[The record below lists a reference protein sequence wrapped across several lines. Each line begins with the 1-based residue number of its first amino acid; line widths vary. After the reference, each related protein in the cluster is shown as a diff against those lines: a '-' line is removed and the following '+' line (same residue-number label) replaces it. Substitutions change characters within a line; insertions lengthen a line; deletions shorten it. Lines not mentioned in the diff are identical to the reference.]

1 MTFWDKTE
9 QLTNPAGIMAVWAF
23 PFVIGIPVIGYLMET
38 IALFFV
44 ILFSFRRRH
53 LFLAVS
59 IAGSLAVTILLYGTG
74 VLIISMW
81 AKAIIPGVL
90 LGYLI
95 SSGMSF
101 SRVFLFSIISIA
113 AVVLLLFWE
122 EKSAIFQALDNV
134 QGWIEGGLAGTSSQ
148 AGEMIDLM
156 ARTMAIIKRLTPAFM
171 ILSVVAQLFVGWVL
185 LVIFL
190 KAMGEFFPG
199 FINFYYWKMPDFYL
213 YVIGAA
219 VFIRLI
225 GGELLT
231 VVADNIILFIGFF
244 YAAFG
249 FALFEYYLK
258 KIKLSLFLRVLF
270 YIGFIFLQ
278 LPGLILAAVVGL
290 FDSYFDFRNVKAR
303 MIG

>member
-1 MTFWDKTE
+1 MTFWDKIE
-9 QLTNPAGIMAVWAF
+9 QVTNPAGILVIWAF
-23 PFVIGIPVIGYLMET
+23 PVVIGIPVIGYLMET

-44 ILFSFRRRH
+44 ILFSFRRQY
-53 LFLAVS
+53 LFLAISV
-59 IAGSLAVTILLYGTG
+59 AGSLAVAILMYGTG

-81 AKAIIPGVL
+81 AKAIIPGAL
-90 LGYLI
+90 LGYFI
-95 SSGMSF
+95 ASGMSI
-101 SRVFLFSIISIA
+101 SRIFVFSIISIA
-113 AVVLLLFWE
+113 VIVLMLFWE
-122 EKSAIFQALDNV
+122 EKTAIFQALDNV
-134 QGWIEGGLAGTSSQ
+134 QGWIEGGLAGTSNQ
-148 AGEMIDLM
+148 AGEMIELM
-156 ARTMAIIKRLTPAFM
+156 TKTVAIIKRLTPAFM
-171 ILSVVAQLFVGWVL
+171 ILSVVTQLFVGWVL

-190 KAMGEFFPG
+190 KALGEFFPG
-199 FINFYYWKMPDFYL
+199 FVNFYYWKMPDSYL

-219 VFIRLI
+219 VLIRLI
-225 GGELLT
+225 GGELLE

-278 LPGLILAAVVGL
+278 LPGLILAAAVGL
-290 FDSYFDFRNVKAR
+290 FDSYFDFRKVKAR

>member
-1 MTFWDKTE
+1 MALWDNIE
-9 QLTNPAGIMAVWAF
+9 QVTNPSGILTILAF
-23 PFVIGIPVIGYLMET
+23 PVVMGIPVIGYLMET

-44 ILFSFRRRH
+44 ILFAFRRRY

-59 IAGSLAVTILLYGTG
+59 IFGSLFLAILMFGTDI
-74 VLIISMW
+74 LIISMW
-81 AKAIIPGVL
+81 AKAIIPGAL

-95 SSGMSF
+95 ASGMSIQ
-101 SRVFLFSIISIA
+101 RVFVLSILSIT
-113 AVVLLLFWE
+113 AVVLILFWQ
-122 EKSAIFQALDNV
+122 EKTAIFQALDKTLS
-134 QGWIEGGLAGTSSQ
+134 WIEGGLAGTSNQ
-148 AGEMIDLM
+148 AGEMIELM
-156 ARTMAIIKRLTPAFM
+156 RRTITVIKRLIPAFM
-171 ILSVVAQLFVGWVL
+171 ILSVVSQLFVGWVL

-190 KAMGEFFPG
+190 KAIGEFFPG
-199 FINFYYWKMPDFYL
+199 FVNFYYWKMPDYYL
-213 YVIGAA
+213 YIIGLA
-219 VFIRLI
+219 VMVRLI
-225 GGELLT
+225 GGELLM
-231 VVADNIILFIGFF
+231 VVADNIILLIGFF

>member
-1 MTFWDKTE
+1 MAFWDNIE
-9 QLTNPAGIMAVWAF
+9 QVTNPSGILTILAF
-23 PFVIGIPVIGYLMET
+23 PVVMGIPVIGYLMET

-44 ILFSFRRRH
+44 ILFAFRRRY

-59 IAGSLAVTILLYGTG
+59 IFGSLFLAILMYGTDI
-74 VLIISMW
+74 LIISMW
-81 AKAIIPGVL
+81 AKAIIPGAL

-95 SSGMSF
+95 ASGMSIQ
-101 SRVFLFSIISIA
+101 RVFVLSILSIT
-113 AVVLLLFWE
+113 AVVLILFWQ
-122 EKSAIFQALDNV
+122 EKTVIFQALDKTLS
-134 QGWIEGGLAGTSSQ
+134 WIEGGLAGTSNQ
-148 AGEMIDLM
+148 AGEMIELM
-156 ARTMAIIKRLTPAFM
+156 RQTITVIKRLIPAFM
-171 ILSVVAQLFVGWVL
+171 VLSVVSQLFVGWVL

-190 KAMGEFFPG
+190 KAIGEFLPG
-199 FINFYYWKMPDFYL
+199 FVNFYYWKMPDYYL
-213 YVIGAA
+213 YIIGLT
-219 VFIRLI
+219 IMMRLI
-225 GGELLT
+225 GGELLM
-231 VVADNIILFIGFF
+231 VVADNIILLIGFF

-278 LPGLILAAVVGL
+278 LPGLILAAAVGL

>member
-1 MTFWDKTE
+1 MTFWDNIE
-9 QLTNPAGIMAVWAF
+9 QIANPAGILTIWAF
-23 PFVIGIPVIGYLMET
+23 PIVIGIPAMGYLMET

-44 ILFSFRRRH
+44 ILFSFRKRY

-59 IAGSLAVTILLYGTG
+59 ILGSMITLILVYG
-74 VLIISMW
+74 VDILVISMW
-81 AKAIIPGVL
+81 AKAIIPGAL

-95 SSGMSF
+95 ASGMAV
-101 SRVFLFSIISIA
+101 SRVFLVSIISIA
-113 AVVLLLFWE
+113 TIVLILFLQ
-122 EKSAIFQALDNV
+122 EKTAIFQALDKALV
-134 QGWIEGGLAGTSSQ
+134 WIENGLAGTPNQ
-148 AGEMIDLM
+148 GIEMIEVM
-156 ARTMAIIKRLTPAFM
+156 RKTVAVIKRLMPAIM
-171 ILSVVAQLFVGWVL
+171 ILSVITQLFVGWVL

-190 KAMGEFFPG
+190 KAIGEFFPG
-199 FINFYYWKMPDFYL
+199 FVNFYYWKMPDFYL
-213 YVIGAA
+213 PVIGI
-219 VFIRLI
+219 VMIIRLL
-225 GGELLT
+225 GGDLLQ
-231 VVADNIILFIGFF
+231 VVADNLILFIGFF

>member
-1 MTFWDKTE
+1 MTFWDKIE
-9 QLTNPAGIMAVWAF
+9 QVTNPAGILVIWAF
-23 PFVIGIPVIGYLMET
+23 PVVIGIPVIGYLMET

-44 ILFSFRRRH
+44 ILFSFRRQY
-53 LFLAVS
+53 LFLAISV
-59 IAGSLAVTILLYGTG
+59 AGSLAVAILMYGTG

-81 AKAIIPGVL
+81 AKAIIPGAL
-90 LGYLI
+90 LGYFI
-95 SSGMSF
+95 ASGMSI
-101 SRVFLFSIISIA
+101 SRIFVFSIISIA
-113 AVVLLLFWE
+113 VIVLMLFWE
-122 EKSAIFQALDNV
+122 EKTAIFQALDNV
-134 QGWIEGGLAGTSSQ
+134 QGWIEGGLAGTSNQ
-148 AGEMIDLM
+148 ACEMIELM
-156 ARTMAIIKRLTPAFM
+156 TKTVAIIKRLTPAFM
-171 ILSVVAQLFVGWVL
+171 ILSVVTQLFVGWVL

-190 KAMGEFFPG
+190 KALGEFFPG
-199 FINFYYWKMPDFYL
+199 FVNFYYWKMPDSYL

-219 VFIRLI
+219 VLIRLI
-225 GGELLT
+225 GGELLE

-278 LPGLILAAVVGL
+278 LPGLILAAAVGL
-290 FDSYFDFRNVKAR
+290 FDSYFDFRKVKAR